1 MIQDIAPKK
10 LHNEYHNLQPEDGD
24 LVLFF
29 DGNRAAV
36 RASGKDVSRGQEPA
50 LRESAEEIRG
60 VIDDQ
65 RAEHDRQETS
75 LQFPSYGEVKDMDGF
90 SPADCQYLFDISG
103 EKYFLYRGELPE
115 GLLAKTGAT
124 MENVRMLR
132 YSDPEAKARC
142 FAAATGYHLAVWYR
156 DNRFCGR
163 CGGVLRHDRHQRM
176 LKCPVCGNEVYPKIA
191 PAVIV
196 AVTSGEKLLLT
207 KYSGRV
213 YKRYAL
219 IAGFTEIG
227 ETAEE
232 TVEREVMEEVGLR
245 VKNIRYYA
253 TQPWGTDS
261 NLLIG
266 YFADLDGDPDIT
278 LDHDELAVAEWFD
291 REDIPIGNDQIS
303 LTLDMVQAFREGR
316 EPQ

>member
-1 MIQDIAPKK
+1 
-10 LHNEYHNLQPEDGD
+10 
-24 LVLFF
+24 
-29 DGNRAAV
+29 
-36 RASGKDVSRGQEPA
+36 
-50 LRESAEEIRG
+50 
-60 VIDDQ
+60 
-65 RAEHDRQETS
+65 
-75 LQFPSYGEVKDMDGF
+75 
-90 SPADCQYLFDISG
+90 
-103 EKYFLYRGELPE
+103 
-115 GLLAKTGAT
+115 
-124 MENVRMLR
+124 
-132 YSDPEAKARC
+132 
-142 FAAATGYHLAVWYR
+142 
-156 DNRFCGR
+156 
-163 CGGVLRHDRHQRM
+163 M

-316 EPQ
+316 EPR